1 MAVTEEGPAAHGMTT
16 RVAGLRRYRR
26 LGFLTVLLVLLGVV
40 AVLMPGVYPI
50 RLLPTD
56 VHCGRTAS
64 GDVNRQL
71 QCLVSEYVGQDPS
84 VRNIEL
90 AVAKGD
96 GSYSWAGSAGAAQ
109 QQDGTAMA
117 AETPIYLASVTK
129 VYIATLVML
138 LSQDKVLSLDDPA
151 ARYLPASLIDGID
164 IYGGHDY
171 SRAVT
176 VRQLVSMTS
185 GIPDYY
191 EEKGT
196 DGKTGFDLFIED
208 PARTWTAAEMIS
220 RARTDLKP
228 HFPPGK
234 GLYYSDT
241 NYQLLGKII
250 ENVTRTSLASALQN
264 YLFRP
269 LGLRHTWL
277 TGSPEPAGLAAP
289 AHVFDHQQDITTV
302 RASTDYWADG
312 GLVSTPAD
320 MIAFLRALNDGKI
333 ISPASLRTMQTWH
346 DRDGSPVLPPI
357 PGTQYGYGLWHFQMT
372 GPLGSLKNVVPTWG
386 ASGSTGSFLYYSQ
399 DLDLYM
405 AGTVDS
411 ANSDVMTF
419 FLMAG
424 AMSLVSGNDHS
435 SHGA

>member
-1 MAVTEEGPAAHGMTT
+1 MTT

-26 LGFLTVLLVLLGVV
+26 LALLTVLLVLLGVV
-40 AVLMPGVYPI
+40 PVLTSGLYPV
-50 RLLPTD
+50 RLLRTD

-64 GDVNRQL
+64 GDVNGQL
-71 QCLVSEYVGQDPS
+71 QCLVSEYIGQDPS

-109 QQDGTAMA
+109 QHDGTPMA

-129 VYIATLVML
+129 IYIATLVML
-138 LSQDKVLSLDDPA
+138 LSQDKLLSLDDPA

-171 SRAVT
+171 SREVT

-196 DGKTGFDLFIED
+196 DGKTMLDLFIED
-208 PARTWTAAEMIS
+208 PARTWTPGEMIN
-220 RARTDLKP
+220 RARTDLTP

-250 ENVTRTSLASALQN
+250 ENVTRTSLSSALQN

-289 AHVFDHQQDITTV
+289 AHVFDHQQDITAV
-302 RASTDYWADG
+302 RAKDYWADG
-312 GLVSTPAD
+312 GLVATPAD

-346 DRDGSPVLPPI
+346 DRDGSPTLRPI
-357 PGTQYGYGLWHFQMT
+357 PGAQYGYGLWHFQMT
-372 GPLGSLKNVVPTWG
+372 GPLGALKNVVPTWG
-386 ASGSTGSFLYYSQ
+386 ATGSTGSFLYYSQ
-399 DLDLYM
+399 DLDLYI

-411 ANSDVMTF
+411 ASSDMTPF
-419 FLMAG
+419 FLMVG

>member
-1 MAVTEEGPAAHGMTT
+1 MTEEGPAAPGMTAG
-16 RVAGLRRYRR
+16 VAGLRRYRR

-40 AVLMPGVYPI
+40 PVLMSGQYPV
-50 RLLPTD
+50 RLLRTD

-64 GDVNRQL
+64 GDVNGQL
-71 QCLVSEYVGQDPS
+71 QCLVSEYAGQDPS

-96 GSYSWAGSAGAAQ
+96 GSYSWAGSAGLAYQ
-109 QQDGTAMA
+109 GGTPTA

-129 VYIATLVML
+129 IYIATLVML
-138 LSQDKVLSLDDPA
+138 LSQDKLLSLDDPA

-171 SRAVT
+171 SREVT

-196 DGKTGFDLFIED
+196 DGKTGYDLFIED
-208 PARTWTAAEMIS
+208 PARTWTPGEMIS
-220 RARTDLKP
+220 RARTDLTP
-228 HFPPGK
+228 HFPPGQ

-277 TGSPEPAGLAAP
+277 TGSPEPAGLPAP
-289 AHVFDHQQDITTV
+289 AHVFNHQQDITTV

-312 GLVSTPAD
+312 GLVATPAD
-320 MIAFLRALNDGKI
+320 MIAFLRALHDGKI

-346 DRDGSPVLPPI
+346 DRDGSPTLPPI
-357 PGTQYGYGLWHFQMT
+357 PGTQYGYSLWHFQMT
-372 GPLGSLKNVVPTWG
+372 GPLGAFKTVVPTWG
-386 ASGSTGSFLYYSQ
+386 ASGSTGSFLYYPQ
-399 DLDLYM
+399 DLDLYI

-411 ANSDVMTF
+411 ANSGMTGMTPF

-424 AMSLVSGNDHS
+424 AMSLVSGNEHS
-435 SHGA
+435 TQGA

>member
-1 MAVTEEGPAAHGMTT
+1 MAVTEDGPPAHGMTT

-40 AVLMPGVYPI
+40 TLLMSGQYPI
-50 RLLPTD
+50 RLLRTD

-96 GSYSWAGSAGAAQ
+96 GSYSWAGSAGAAP

-129 VYIATLVML
+129 IYIATLVML
-138 LSQDKVLSLDDPA
+138 LSQDKLLSLDDPA
-151 ARYLPASLIDGID
+151 ARYLPASLVDGID

-171 SRAVT
+171 SREVT
-176 VRQLVSMTS
+176 IRQLMSMTS

-208 PARTWTAAEMIS
+208 PARTWTAGELIS
-220 RARTDLKP
+220 RARTDLTP
-228 HFPPGK
+228 HFPPGQ

-264 YLFRP
+264 YIFRP

-289 AHVFDHQQDITTV
+289 ARVFDHQQDITTV
-302 RASTDYWADG
+302 RASKDYWADG
-312 GLVSTPAD
+312 GLVATPAD
-320 MIAFLRALNDGKI
+320 MIAFLRALHDGKI
-333 ISPASLRTMQTWH
+333 IAPASLRTMQTWH
-346 DRDGSPVLPPI
+346 NRDSSPTLPPI

-372 GPLGSLKNVVPTWG
+372 GPLGALKNVVPTWG

-399 DLDLYM
+399 PLDLYI

-411 ANSDVMTF
+411 AGSDMTTF